1 MEQERE
7 NHYLVDKQAIQSNQ
21 TQVAGIALAEM
32 IKTCEVMPSTFLKQN
47 YNLKKIRSRL
57 SEPNF
62 STLVGVLITNISVLG
77 GIKEEIDFATKA
89 DLFRNIKNYCSDLTL
104 EEIYKAFELERYG
117 EYLTKS
123 NHFQLFGT
131 DYFSEVIK
139 KYREWKRNTLTE
151 HNIIMEVKNQLPE
164 ISESQKTQIVTN
176 GIIRAFNE
184 FKENKIIS
192 EPCVHIFDELLSR
205 GFIIGANSD
214 KLVSYYAKKQN
225 EAKDQLEKEILYEIS
240 NSYSSERKKLQNILE
255 EILKGDSNKI
265 VIRTKKIVLQE
276 YFSKLISEDRNIDGF
291 FNT

>member
-1 MEQERE
+1 
-7 NHYLVDKQAIQSNQ
+7 
-21 TQVAGIALAEM
+21 
-32 IKTCEVMPSTFLKQN
+32 MPSTFLKQN
-47 YNLKKIRSRL
+47 YDLKKIRSRL